1 LGAAKSISESNYF
14 DIHLSSRLSQ
24 NVPGENKIM
33 WIVRLALNKPY
44 TFIVAAILIVVLGLT
59 SIATTP
65 TDIFPNID
73 IPVVTVI
80 WSYSGLS
87 AKEMEQRVTTF
98 SEFVMAVVNDVRA
111 IDSQTVNG
119 ASVIKISFQPQVRID
134 AAMSQ
139 IGAAVN
145 SIRFRMP
152 PGVNPPWI
160 LRFSAATVP
169 VIQLSL
175 SSDSLSESELYDYGL
190 FRVRQQLS
198 TVPGTL
204 LPAPY
209 GGVAR
214 QIMVDMDQNAL
225 LAKGITPM
233 DVTAAVNAQ
242 NLTLPSGT
250 AKIGTREYT
259 VSTNSSPVDALTLN
273 DVPIKTVNG
282 SLVYMRDIAH
292 VRDGWAVQ
300 QNVSRADGKPNVLL
314 SVMKT
319 GSVSTLDIVNQ
330 IKNDVLPTS
339 RAAAPKG
346 LKIRELFDQSLF
358 VRASI
363 EGVLREGIIAACLTA
378 LMILLFLGSWRS
390 TLIIAV
396 SIPLSILSSII
407 VLSALGET
415 MNTMTLGGLALAIGI
430 LVDDA
435 TVTIENI
442 HRHMSNQPLKEAVL
456 IGASEIATPTLVSTL
471 TICIVFVSVVFLTG
485 PAKYLFTPMAL
496 AVVFAMMAS
505 YVLSR
510 TLVPVLVNY
519 LLGAE
524 HDFEG
529 HSDVTANLSTKRSIF
544 GRINQRFN
552 QGYFWVQ
559 DRYTDALRTVLRHRK
574 PALLTSVA
582 IMATAFLLLPFVGR
596 DFFPSVD
603 SGQIRLHVRTQPGT
617 RIETTKVLFSQ
628 VEDEIR
634 KIIPANEIGLVID
647 NIGLSPETF
656 NYAFGDGA
664 TISSADGEILIALNE
679 KQHGPSGSYVKELRS
694 RLQKQFPDLT
704 FFFQPAD
711 IVTQILNFGLPS
723 PIDVQVQG
731 YDPANYEIARHLR
744 ERVATVPGT
753 VDVHMHQVV
762 NAPDLHM
769 DIDRVRAAQFGL
781 TQQDVANSIYIS
793 LSSSAAVQ
801 PNFWLDPKMGLT
813 YMVAAQ
819 TPQYSIDSINALQ
832 NTPIPIHTRNN
843 RSELLGNMATLTPA
857 VLPVV
862 VNHHNGAPVFDIYAN
877 TQDSDLGSVAAK
889 VKRIV
894 KDESKNLPPGTKIVV
909 RGQVESMNEAFNR
922 LGIGLAFAALLV
934 YLLMVVNY
942 QSWRDPFIIICALPG
957 AFCGIVWALFLT
969 QTTFNVPS
977 LMGAIMSIG
986 VATANSILLVT
997 FANELRATGMDPL
1010 EAAVTAGYTRLR
1022 PIIMTAFAMIIG
1034 MLPMALGLGEGGE
1047 QNAPLARAVIGG
1059 LGVAT
1064 FATLF
1069 FVPLMFTLI
1078 HGNNANVQQEAA

>member
-1 LGAAKSISESNYF
+1 
-14 DIHLSSRLSQ
+14 
-24 NVPGENKIM
+24 M
-33 WIVRLALNKPY
+33 WIVRLALNRPY
-44 TFIVAAILIVVLGLT
+44 TFIVASILILILGFFT
-59 SIATTP
+59 IAITP
-65 TDIFPNID
+65 ADIFPTID

-80 WSYSGLS
+80 WSYSGLP
-87 AKEMEQRVTTF
+87 AKEMEQRITTF
-98 SEFVMAVVNDVRA
+98 SEFVMAVVNDVKA

-139 IGAAVN
+139 VDAAVN

-160 LRFSAATVP
+160 LRFSASTVP
-169 VIQLSL
+169 IIQLSL
-175 SSDSLSESELYDYGL
+175 SSETLSESEIYDYGL
-190 FRVRQQLS
+190 FRVRQQL
-198 TVPGTL
+198 TKVPGTL
-204 LPAPY
+204 LPTPY

-214 QIMVDMDQNAL
+214 QIMVDLDQDAL
-225 LAKGITPM
+225 LAKGLTPI
-233 DVTAAVNAQ
+233 DVTAAINAQ
-242 NLTLPSGT
+242 NVTLPSGT
-250 AKIGTREYT
+250 VKVGSREYT
-259 VSTNSSPVDALTLN
+259 VSTNSSPVDAMTLN

-282 SLVYMRDIAH
+282 SLVYMRDVAH
-292 VRDGWAVQ
+292 VRDGWSVQ
-300 QNVSRADGKPNVLL
+300 QNVARANGQPAALL
-314 SVMKT
+314 TIMKT
-319 GSVSTLDIVNQ
+319 GSVSTLDIIDE
-330 IKNDVLPTS
+330 IKRDVLPAS

-346 LKIRELFDQSLF
+346 LKITELFDQSVF
-358 VRASI
+358 VKASI
-363 EGVLREGIIAACLTA
+363 AGVLREGVIAASLTA

-407 VLSALGET
+407 VLGALGET

-442 HRHMSNQPLKEAVL
+442 HRHMGKQPLRDAVL
-456 IGASEIATPTLVSTL
+456 TGASEIATPTLVSTL

-496 AVVFAMMAS
+496 AVVFAMLAS

-519 LLGAE
+519 LLGNE
-524 HDFEG
+524 HTFEG
-529 HSDVTANLSTKRSIF
+529 HSPTEAPNVESRSVF
-544 GRINQRFN
+544 ARINDRFN
-552 QGYFWVQ
+552 AGYLWVQ
-559 DRYTDALRTVLRHRK
+559 DRYKRSLQTLLQNRT
-574 PALLTSVA
+574 PALLASIA
-582 IMATAFLLLPFVGR
+582 LMSTAFLLVPFVGR

-603 SGQIRLHVRTQPGT
+603 AGQIKLHIRTPPGT
-617 RIETTKVLFSQ
+617 RIENTKVMFSQ
-628 VEDEIR
+628 VEEQIR
-634 KIIPANEIGLVID
+634 RAIPPAETELIMD
-647 NIGLSPETF
+647 NIGLTPETF

-664 TISSADGEILIALNE
+664 TISSADGEVLIALKE
-679 KQHGPSGSYVKELRS
+679 KHHGPTQQYVKQLRS
-694 RLQKQFPDLT
+694 QLQRQFPDFT

-744 ERVATVPGT
+744 ERLAGVPGA

-762 NAPDLHM
+762 DAPDLHL

-781 TQQDVANSIYIS
+781 TQQDVANSLYIS

-801 PNFWLDPKMGLT
+801 PNFWLDPKMGIT
-813 YMVAAQ
+813 YTVAAQ
-819 TPQYSIDSINALQ
+819 TPQYGLDSINALQ
-832 NTPIPIHTRNN
+832 NTPIPMRTISN
-843 RSELLGNMATLTPA
+843 RTEILGNMTTLTPA
-857 VLPVV
+857 SLPVV
-862 VNHHNGAPVFDIYAN
+862 INHHNGAPVYDIFAN
-877 TQDSDLGSVAAK
+877 TQNKDLGSVAAD
-889 VKRIV
+889 VNRIV
-894 KDESKNLPPGTKIVV
+894 REESGHLPAGTKIVV

-922 LGIGLAFAALLV
+922 LGLGLGFAALLV

-942 QSWRDPFIIICALPG
+942 QSWLDPFIIICALPG
-957 AFCGIVWALFLT
+957 AFCGTVWALFLT

-997 FANELRATGMDPL
+997 FANQLRAQGMAAP
-1010 EAAVTAGYTRLR
+1010 EAALTAGHTRLR
-1022 PIIMTAFAMIIG
+1022 PIIMTAFAMIVG
-1034 MLPMALGLGEGGE
+1034 MLPMALGIGEGGE

-1059 LGVAT
+1059 LIVAT

-1078 HGNNANVQQEAA
+1078 HGKNAG

>member
-1 LGAAKSISESNYF
+1 
-14 DIHLSSRLSQ
+14 
-24 NVPGENKIM
+24 M
-33 WIVRLALNKPY
+33 WIVRLALNRPY
-44 TFIVAAILIVVLGLT
+44 TFIVASILILVLGFS

-80 WSYSGLS
+80 WSYSGLP
-87 AKEMEQRVTTF
+87 AKEMEQRITTF
-98 SEFVMAVVNDVRA
+98 SEFVMAVVNDVKA

-119 ASVIKISFQPQVRID
+119 ASVIRISFQPQVRID

-139 IGAAVN
+139 VGAAVN

-160 LRFSAATVP
+160 VRFSASTVP
-169 VIQLSL
+169 IIQLSL
-175 SSDSLSESELYDYGL
+175 SSDTLSESEIYDYGL
-190 FRVRQQLS
+190 FRVRQQLT

-204 LPAPY
+204 LPTPY

-214 QIMVDMDQNAL
+214 QIMVDLDQNAL
-225 LAKGITPM
+225 LAKGLTPI
-233 DVTAAVNAQ
+233 DVTAAINAQ
-242 NLTLPSGT
+242 NVTLPSGT
-250 AKIGTREYT
+250 AKVGSREYT
-259 VSTNSSPVDALTLN
+259 VSTNSSPVDALMLN

-292 VRDGWAVQ
+292 VRDGWSVQ
-300 QNVSRADGKPNVLL
+300 QNVARANGKPAALL
-314 SVMKT
+314 TIMKT

-330 IKNDVLPTS
+330 IKNDVLPAS

-346 LKIRELFDQSLF
+346 LKITELFDQSIF
-358 VRASI
+358 VKASI
-363 EGVLREGIIAACLTA
+363 AGVLREGVIAASLTA

-390 TLIIAV
+390 TLIIAI

-407 VLSALGET
+407 VLSAMGET

-442 HRHMSNQPLKEAVL
+442 HRHMDGQPLREAVL

-485 PAKYLFTPMAL
+485 PAKFLFTPMAL
-496 AVVFAMMAS
+496 AVVFAMLAS
-505 YVLSR
+505 YLLSR
-510 TLVPVLVNY
+510 TLVPVLVNF

-524 HDFEG
+524 HTPANVGPRGFLG
-529 HSDVTANLSTKRSIF
+529 HVSD
-544 GRINQRFN
+544 RFN
-552 QGYFWVQ
+552 DGFVWVQ
-559 DRYTDALRTVLRHRK
+559 SRYTRALEMTLENRK
-574 PALLTSVA
+574 PALIGSIA
-582 IMATAFLLLPFVGR
+582 IMSTAFLLLPFVGR

-603 SGQIRLHVRTQPGT
+603 AGQIKLHIRARAGT
-617 RIETTKVLFSQ
+617 RIETTKVIFSR
-628 VEDEIR
+628 VEDQIR
-634 KIIPANEIGLVID
+634 KTIPAQETDLIMD
-647 NIGLSPETF
+647 NIGLTPETF

-664 TISSADGEILIALNE
+664 TIGSADGEVLIALN
-679 KQHGPSGSYVKELRS
+679 KRHHPTGKYVKVLRS
-694 RLQKQFPDLT
+694 QLQKQFPDLT

-711 IVTQILNFGLPS
+711 MVTQILNFGLPS

-731 YDPANYEIARHLR
+731 YDPANYQIARRLR
-744 ERVATVPGT
+744 SRLATVPGA

-762 NAPDLHM
+762 DAPDLHL

-781 TQQDVANSIYIS
+781 TQQDVANSLYIS

-801 PNFWLDPKMGLT
+801 PNFWLDPKMGIT
-813 YMVAAQ
+813 YAVAAQ

-832 NTPIPIHTRNN
+832 NTPIPMHTLNN
-843 RSELLGNMATLTPA
+843 RTEVLGNMATLTPA

-862 VNHHNGAPVFDIYAN
+862 INHHNGAPVFDVYAN

-889 VKRIV
+889 VNRIV
-894 KDESKNLPPGTKIVV
+894 KEESRSLPPGTKIIV
-909 RGQVESMNEAFNR
+909 RGQVESMNEAFDR
-922 LGIGLAFAALLV
+922 LGLGLAFAALLV

-942 QSWRDPFIIICALPG
+942 QSWLDPFIIICALPG

-997 FANELRATGMDPL
+997 FANELRARGIAPM
-1010 EAAVTAGYTRLR
+1010 EAAITAGYTRLR
-1022 PIIMTAFAMIIG
+1022 PIIMTACAMIIG
-1034 MLPMALGLGEGGE
+1034 MVPMALGLGEGGE

-1059 LGVAT
+1059 LTLAT

-1069 FVPLMFTLI
+1069 FVPLMFTVI
-1078 HGNNANVQQEAA
+1078 HGRDNSTQQEAA

>member
-1 LGAAKSISESNYF
+1 
-14 DIHLSSRLSQ
+14 
-24 NVPGENKIM
+24 M
-33 WIVRLALNKPY
+33 WIVRLALNRPY
-44 TFIVAAILIVVLGLT
+44 TFIVAAILIVILGFS

-73 IPVVTVI
+73 IPQVTVI
-80 WSYSGLS
+80 WSYSGLP
-87 AKEMEQRVTTF
+87 AKEMEQRITTF
-98 SEFVMAVVNDVRA
+98 SEFVMAVVNDVKS
-111 IDSQTVNG
+111 IDSQTTSG

-139 IGAAVN
+139 VGAAVN

-152 PGVNPPWI
+152 QGVNPPWI
-160 LRFSAATVP
+160 LRFSASTVP
-169 VIQLSL
+169 IIQLSL
-175 SSDSLSESELYDYGL
+175 SSDTLSESEIYDYGL
-190 FRVRQQLS
+190 FRVRQQL
-198 TVPGTL
+198 TKVPGTL
-204 LPAPY
+204 LPTPY

-214 QIMVDMDQNAL
+214 QIMVDLDQNAL
-225 LAKGITPM
+225 LAKGLTPI
-233 DVTAAVNAQ
+233 DVTNAINAQ
-242 NLTLPSGT
+242 NVTLPSGT
-250 AKIGTREYT
+250 AKVENTEYT
-259 VSTNSSPVDALTLN
+259 VSTNSSPIDALSLN
-273 DVPIKTVNG
+273 DVPIKQVNG
-282 SLVYMRDIAH
+282 AMVYMRDVAH
-292 VRDGWAVQ
+292 VRDGWSVQ
-300 QNVSRADGKPNVLL
+300 QNVARANGKPAALL
-314 SVMKT
+314 TIMKT
-319 GSVSTLDIVNQ
+319 GSVSTLDIVRE
-330 IKNDVLPTS
+330 IKEDVLPAS

-346 LKIRELFDQSLF
+346 LKITELFDQSVF
-358 VRASI
+358 VKGAI
-363 EGVLREGIIAACLTA
+363 AGVLREGVIAASLTA

-390 TLIIAV
+390 TLIIAI

-442 HRHMSNQPLKEAVL
+442 HRHMHGSSLKDAVL

-496 AVVFAMMAS
+496 AVVFAMLAS

-510 TLVPVLVNY
+510 TLVPVMVNF

-524 HDFEG
+524 HAVEAEMDG
-529 HSDVTANLSTKRSIF
+529 TPQSANAPSIF
-544 GRINQRFN
+544 RRINERFN
-552 QGYFWVQ
+552 RGYEWLQ
-559 DRYTDALRTVLRHRK
+559 RRYTSALE
-574 PALLTSVA
+574 
-582 IMATAFLLLPFVGR
+582 AFLLHRHAALFASVAVMLSAFMLLPFIGR

-603 SGQIRLHVRTQPGT
+603 AGQIKLHVRARPGS
-617 RIETTKVLFSQ
+617 RIESTKVIFSQ

-634 KIIPANEIGLVID
+634 QVIPAGETELVLD
-647 NIGLSPETF
+647 NIGLTPETF
-656 NYAFGDGA
+656 NYAFGDGS

-679 KQHGPSGSYVKELRS
+679 KHHSTEGYIKRLRAELPG
-694 RLQKQFPDLT
+694 KFPDAT

-711 IVTQILNFGLPS
+711 MVTQILNFGLPA
-723 PIDVQVQG
+723 PIDIQVQG
-731 YDPANYEIARHLR
+731 YDPENYQIARRLR
-744 ERVATVPGT
+744 DSLATVPGA

-762 NAPDLHM
+762 SAPDLHL
-769 DIDRVRAAQFGL
+769 DIDRVRAAEFGL
-781 TQQDVANSIYIS
+781 TQQDVANSLYVS

-801 PNFWLDPKMGLT
+801 PNFWLDPKMGIT
-813 YMVAAQ
+813 YTVAAQ
-819 TPQYSIDSINALQ
+819 TPQYNIDSINALQ
-832 NTPIPIHTRNN
+832 NTPIPMHTIVDRT
-843 RSELLGNMATLTPA
+843 EVLGNMATLRPA

-862 VNHHNGAPVFDIYAN
+862 INHHNGAPVYDIYAN
-877 TQDSDLGSVAAK
+877 TQNSDLGSIAAK
-889 VKRIV
+889 VNRIV
-894 KDESKNLPPGTKIVV
+894 DDENTHLPAGTKIVV
-909 RGQVESMNEAFNR
+909 RGQVESMNEAFTH
-922 LGIGLAFAALLV
+922 LGIGLTFAALLV

-942 QSWRDPFIIICALPG
+942 QSWLDPFIIICALPG

-997 FANELRATGMDPL
+997 FANELRANGESPFK
-1010 EAAVTAGYTRLR
+1010 AAVTAGFTRLR
-1022 PIIMTAFAMIIG
+1022 PIIMTACAMIIG
-1034 MLPMALGLGEGGE
+1034 MLPMALGMGEGGE

-1059 LGVAT
+1059 LSVAT

-1078 HGNNANVQQEAA
+1078 HGRNSSQEAA

>member
-1 LGAAKSISESNYF
+1 
-14 DIHLSSRLSQ
+14 
-24 NVPGENKIM
+24 M

-44 TFIVAAILIVVLGLT
+44 TFIVASILIVVLGFS
-59 SIATTP
+59 SIVSTP

-80 WSYSGLS
+80 WSYSGLP
-87 AKEMEQRVTTF
+87 AKEMEERVTTF
-98 SEFVMAVVNDVRA
+98 SEFVMAVVNDVKA

-139 IGAAVN
+139 VGAAVN

-160 LRFSAATVP
+160 LRFSASTVP
-169 VIQLSL
+169 IIQLSL
-175 SSDSLSESELYDYGL
+175 SSDTLSESEIYDYGL
-190 FRVRQQLS
+190 FRVRQQLT

-204 LPAPY
+204 LPTPY

-214 QIMVDMDQNAL
+214 QIMVDLDQNAL
-225 LAKGITPM
+225 LAKGITPI
-233 DVTAAVNAQ
+233 DVTAAINAQ
-242 NLTLPSGT
+242 NVTLPSGT
-250 AKIGTREYT
+250 AKVGTHEYT
-259 VSTNSSPVDALTLN
+259 VSTNSSPVDALMLN

-282 SLVYMRDIAH
+282 SLVYMRDVAH
-292 VRDGWAVQ
+292 VRDGWSVQ
-300 QNVSRADGKPNVLL
+300 QNVARANGKPAALL
-314 SVMKT
+314 TIMKT

-330 IKNDVLPTS
+330 IKNDVLPGS

-346 LKIRELFDQSLF
+346 LKITELFDQSIF
-358 VRASI
+358 VKGSI
-363 EGVLREGIIAACLTA
+363 VGVLREGVIAASLTA

-390 TLIIAV
+390 TLIIAI
-396 SIPLSILSSII
+396 SIPLSILSSIV
-407 VLSALGET
+407 VLSAMGET

-442 HRHMSNQPLKEAVL
+442 HRHMDSHPLKESVL

-485 PAKYLFTPMAL
+485 PAKFLFTPMAL
-496 AVVFAMMAS
+496 AVVFAMLAS
-505 YVLSR
+505 YILSR
-510 TLVPVLVNY
+510 TLVPVLVNFM
-519 LLGAE
+519 LGAE
-524 HDFEG
+524 HTFEG
-529 HSDVTANLSTKRSIF
+529 QTDFDAGVPAKRSIS
-544 GRINQRFN
+544 GRINDRFN
-552 QGYFWVQ
+552 EGYYWVQ
-559 DRYTDALRTVLRHRK
+559 ERYTQALRTVLEHRK
-574 PALLTSVA
+574 PALIASIA
-582 IMATAFLLLPFVGR
+582 IMSTAFLLLPFVGR

-603 SGQIRLHVRTQPGT
+603 AGQIKLHIRAQPGT
-617 RIETTKVLFSQ
+617 RIESTKVLFSQ
-628 VEDEIR
+628 VEDQVR
-634 KIIPANEIGLVID
+634 NIIPANEVELIMD
-647 NIGLSPETF
+647 NIGLTPETF

-664 TISSADGEILIALNE
+664 TISSADGEVLIALNP
-679 KQHGPSGSYVKELRS
+679 KHHGPTEKYMKQMRS
-694 RLQKQFPDLT
+694 QLQKQFPDLT

-711 IVTQILNFGLPS
+711 MVTQILNFGLPA

-744 ERVATVPGT
+744 ERVATVPGA

-762 NAPDLHM
+762 NAPDLHL

-781 TQQDVANSIYIS
+781 TQQDVANSLYIS

-801 PNFWLDPKMGLT
+801 PNFWLDPKMGIT
-813 YMVAAQ
+813 YTVAAQ

-832 NTPIPIHTRNN
+832 NTPIPIHTLSN
-843 RSELLGNMATLTPA
+843 RTEVLGNMATLSPA
-857 VLPVV
+857 VMPVV
-862 VNHHNGAPVFDIYAN
+862 INHHNGAPVFDIYAN
-877 TQDSDLGSVAAK
+877 TQDDDLGSVAAK
-889 VKRIV
+889 INRIV
-894 KDESKNLPPGTKIVV
+894 KEESNHLPPGTKIIV

-922 LGIGLAFAALLV
+922 LGLGLAFAALLV

-942 QSWRDPFIIICALPG
+942 QSWLDPFIIICALPG
-957 AFCGIVWALFLT
+957 AFTGIVWALFLT

-977 LMGAIMSIG
+977 LMGAILSIG

-997 FANELRATGMDPL
+997 FANELRTTGIAPF

-1059 LGVAT
+1059 LSVAT

-1078 HGNNANVQQEAA
+1078 HGRNVNTPQEAL

>member
-1 LGAAKSISESNYF
+1 
-14 DIHLSSRLSQ
+14 
-24 NVPGENKIM
+24 M

-44 TFIVAAILIVVLGLT
+44 TFIVASILILVLGFT

-80 WSYSGLS
+80 WTYQGLS

-98 SEFVMAVVNDVRA
+98 SEFVMAVVNDVKA

-139 IGAAVN
+139 IGAAVS

-160 LRFSAATVP
+160 LRFSASTVP
-169 VIQLSL
+169 IIQLSL
-175 SSDSLSESELYDYGL
+175 SSDTLSESELYDYGL

-214 QIMVDMDQNAL
+214 QIMVDMDQNEL

-233 DVTAAVNAQ
+233 DVTAAINAQ

-250 AKIGTREYT
+250 AKIGTHEYT

-273 DVPIKTVNG
+273 DVPVKTVNG

-300 QNVSRADGKPNVLL
+300 QNASRADGKPNVLL

-346 LKIRELFDQSLF
+346 LKITELFDQSLF

-390 TLIIAV
+390 TLIIAI

-407 VLSALGET
+407 VLSAMGET

-442 HRHMSNQPLKEAVL
+442 HRHMGSQSLKEAVL

-496 AVVFAMMAS
+496 AVVFAMLAS

-510 TLVPVLVNY
+510 TLVPVLVNF

-524 HDFEG
+524 HSFEG
-529 HSDVTANLSTKRSIF
+529 HSDSASPAKRSIF
-544 GRINQRFN
+544 RRINDRFN

-559 DRYTDALRTVLRHRK
+559 DHYTQALRTFLRHRRS
-574 PALLTSVA
+574 ALIASIA
-582 IMATAFLLLPFVGR
+582 MMATAFVLLPFVGR

-603 SGQIRLHVRTQPGT
+603 GGQIRLHVRAEPGT

-628 VEDEIR
+628 VEEQIR
-634 KIIPANEIGLVID
+634 KTIPANEIELIID

-679 KQHGPSGSYVKELRS
+679 KHHGPSDRYIKKLRS
-694 RLQKQFPDLT
+694 QLQDQFPDLT

-711 IVTQILNFGLPS
+711 IVTQILNFGLPA

-744 ERVATVPGT
+744 ERLATVPGT

-762 NAPDLHM
+762 NAPDLHL

-801 PNFWLDPKMGLT
+801 PNFWLDPKMGIT

-819 TPQYSIDSINALQ
+819 TPQYRINSINALE
-832 NTPIPIHTRNN
+832 NTPIPIHTLDN

-862 VNHHNGAPVFDIYAN
+862 INHHNGAPVFDIYAN
-877 TQDSDLGSVAAK
+877 TQNSDLGSVAAK
-889 VKRIV
+889 INRIV
-894 KDESKNLPPGTKIVV
+894 KEESKNLPPGTKIVL
-909 RGQVESMNEAFNR
+909 RGQVESMNEAFDR
-922 LGIGLAFAALLV
+922 LGLGLAFAALLV

-942 QSWRDPFIIICALPG
+942 QSWLDPFIIICALPG
-957 AFCGIVWALFLT
+957 AFTGIVWALFLT

-997 FANELRATGMDPL
+997 FANELRETGMAPF

-1078 HGNNANVQQEAA
+1078 HGRNANTPQEAA

>member
-1 LGAAKSISESNYF
+1 
-14 DIHLSSRLSQ
+14 
-24 NVPGENKIM
+24 M
-33 WIVRLALNKPY
+33 WIVRLALNRPY
-44 TFIVAAILIVVLGLT
+44 TFIVASILILVLGFS

-80 WSYSGLS
+80 WSYSGLP
-87 AKEMEQRVTTF
+87 AKEMEQRITTF
-98 SEFVMAVVNDVRA
+98 SEFVMAVVNDVKA

-139 IGAAVN
+139 VGAAVN

-160 LRFSAATVP
+160 VRFSASTVP
-169 VIQLSL
+169 IIQLSL
-175 SSDSLSESELYDYGL
+175 SSDTLSESEIYDYGL
-190 FRVRQQLS
+190 FRVRQQLT

-204 LPAPY
+204 LPTPY

-214 QIMVDMDQNAL
+214 QIMVDLDQNAL
-225 LAKGITPM
+225 LAKGLTPI
-233 DVTAAVNAQ
+233 DVTAAINAQ
-242 NLTLPSGT
+242 NVTLPSGT
-250 AKIGTREYT
+250 AKVESREYT
-259 VSTNSSPVDALTLN
+259 VSTNSSPVDALMLN
-273 DVPIKTVNG
+273 NVPIKTVNG

-292 VRDGWAVQ
+292 VRDGWSVQ
-300 QNVSRADGKPNVLL
+300 QNVARANGKPAALL
-314 SVMKT
+314 TIMKT

-330 IKNDVLPTS
+330 IKNDVLPAS

-346 LKIRELFDQSLF
+346 LKITELFDQSIF
-358 VRASI
+358 VKASI
-363 EGVLREGIIAACLTA
+363 AGVLREGVIAASLTA

-390 TLIIAV
+390 TLIIAI

-407 VLSALGET
+407 VLSAMGET

-442 HRHMSNQPLKEAVL
+442 HRHMDGQPLREAVL

-496 AVVFAMMAS
+496 AVVFAMLAS
-505 YVLSR
+505 YLLSR

-524 HDFEG
+524 HGPAHAGPRGF
-529 HSDVTANLSTKRSIF
+529 F
-544 GRINQRFN
+544 GRISDRFN
-552 QGYFWVQ
+552 EGFVWVQ
-559 DRYTDALRTVLRHRK
+559 NRYTRALEATLTNRK
-574 PALLTSVA
+574 PALVLSIA
-582 IMATAFLLLPFVGR
+582 IMSTAFLLLPFVGR

-603 SGQIRLHVRTQPGT
+603 AGQIKLHIRARAGT
-617 RIETTKVLFSQ
+617 RIETTKVVFSR
-628 VEDEIR
+628 VEDQIR
-634 KIIPANEIGLVID
+634 KIIPAKETDLIMD
-647 NIGLSPETF
+647 NIGLTPETF

-664 TISSADGEILIALNE
+664 TISSADGEVLIALNE
-679 KQHGPSGSYVKELRS
+679 HHHATGKYVKELRS
-694 RLQKQFPDLT
+694 QLQRQFPDLT

-711 IVTQILNFGLPS
+711 MVTQILNFGLPS

-731 YDPANYEIARHLR
+731 YDPANYEIARRLR
-744 ERVATVPGT
+744 SRLATVPGA
-753 VDVHMHQVV
+753 VDVHLHQVV
-762 NAPDLHM
+762 DAPDLHL

-781 TQQDVANSIYIS
+781 TQQDVANSLYIS

-801 PNFWLDPKMGLT
+801 PNFWLDPKMGIT
-813 YMVAAQ
+813 YAVAAQ
-819 TPQYSIDSINALQ
+819 TPQYSIDSVNALQ
-832 NTPIPIHTRNN
+832 NTPIPIHTMSN
-843 RSELLGNMATLTPA
+843 RTEVLGNMATLTPA

-862 VNHHNGAPVFDIYAN
+862 INHHNGAPVFDVYAN

-889 VKRIV
+889 VNRIV
-894 KDESKNLPPGTKIVV
+894 KEESRNLPPGTKIIV
-909 RGQVESMNEAFNR
+909 RGQVESMNEAFDR
-922 LGIGLAFAALLV
+922 LGLGLAFAALLV

-942 QSWRDPFIIICALPG
+942 QSWLDPFIIICALPG

-997 FANELRATGMDPL
+997 FANELRAQGAGAM

-1022 PIIMTAFAMIIG
+1022 PIIMTACAMIIG
-1034 MLPMALGLGEGGE
+1034 MVPMALGLGEGGE

-1059 LGVAT
+1059 LALAT

-1069 FVPLMFTLI
+1069 FVPLMFTVI
-1078 HGNNANVQQEAA
+1078 HGRDNRTQQEAA

>member
-1 LGAAKSISESNYF
+1 
-14 DIHLSSRLSQ
+14 
-24 NVPGENKIM
+24 M
-33 WIVRLALNKPY
+33 WIVKLALNKPY
-44 TFIVAAILIVVLGLT
+44 TFIVAAILIIVLGFT
-59 SIATTP
+59 SIVSTP

-73 IPVVTVI
+73 IPVVSVI

-87 AKEMEQRVTTF
+87 AKEMEQRITTY
-98 SEFVMAVVNDVRA
+98 SEFIMAVVNDIKA

-134 AAMSQ
+134 AAMAQ

-145 SIRFRMP
+145 AVRFRMP

-160 LRFSAATVP
+160 LRFSASTVP
-169 VIQLSL
+169 IIQLSL
-175 SSDSLSESELYDYGL
+175 SSDTLSESELYDYGL

-204 LPAPY
+204 LPTPY

-214 QIMVDMDQNAL
+214 QIMVDLDQNAL
-225 LAKGITPM
+225 FAKGITPL
-233 DVTAAVNAQ
+233 DVVAAINAQ

-250 AKIGTREYT
+250 AKIGAHEYT
-259 VSTNSSPVDALTLN
+259 VSTNSSPVDALSLN
-273 DVPIKTVNG
+273 DVPVKTVNG
-282 SLVYMRDIAH
+282 SIVYMRDVAH

-314 SVMKT
+314 TVMKT
-319 GSVSTLDIVNQ
+319 GSVSTLDIVKQ
-330 IKNDVLPTS
+330 IKDDVLPTS

-346 LKIRELFDQSLF
+346 MNIKELFDQSLF

-363 EGVLREGIIAACLTA
+363 EGVLKEGLIAGCLTG

-396 SIPLSILSSII
+396 SIPLSILTSII
-407 VLSALGET
+407 ALGAMGET
-415 MNTMTLGGLALAIGI
+415 LNTMTLGGLALAIGI

-442 HRHMSNQPLKEAVL
+442 HRHMSSNSLGDAVL
-456 IGASEIATPTLVSTL
+456 IGASEIATPTFVSTL

-485 PAKYLFTPMAL
+485 PAKYLFTPMSL
-496 AVVFAMMAS
+496 AVVFAMLAS

-510 TLVPVLVNY
+510 TLVPVLVNF
-519 LLGAE
+519 LLGGE
-524 HDFEG
+524 PSTEG
-529 HSDVTANLSTKRSIF
+529 HERQEGYVSPSRSIF
-544 GRINQRFN
+544 TLVNDYFN
-552 QGYFWVQ
+552 LGYLWVRE
-559 DRYTDALRTVLRHRK
+559 RYAQALNAVLQHRK
-574 PALLTSVA
+574 RALLAALA
-582 IMATAFLLLPFVGR
+582 IMGSAFVLLPFVGR
-596 DFFPSVD
+596 DFFPAVD
-603 SGQIRLHVRTQPGT
+603 SGQIRLHVRVLPGA

-628 VEDEIR
+628 VEDQIR
-634 KIIPANEIGLVID
+634 KTIPASELELIID
-647 NIGLSPETF
+647 NIGLSEETF

-664 TISSADGEILIALNE
+664 TIGTTDGEILISLNGKHHHPASGYI
-679 KQHGPSGSYVKELRS
+679 KQLRS
-694 RLQKQFPDLT
+694 QLIQHFPDLT

-731 YDPANYEIARHLR
+731 YDPANYEIARRLR
-744 ERVATVPGT
+744 EEVATVPGT

-762 NAPDLHM
+762 NAPDLHL
-769 DIDRVRAAQFGL
+769 DIDRVRAAEFGL

-793 LSSSAAVQ
+793 LSSSASVQ
-801 PNFWLDPKMGLT
+801 PNFWLDPKMGMT
-813 YMVAAQ
+813 YWVAAQ
-819 TPQYSIDSINALQ
+819 TPQYRIDSISALE
-832 NTPIPIHTRNN
+832 NTPIPLHTASN
-843 RSELLGNMATLTPA
+843 RSELLSNMATLTPA
-857 VLPVV
+857 VLPEVI
-862 VNHHNGAPVFDIYAN
+862 NHHNGAPVFDIFAN
-877 TQDSDLGSVAAK
+877 TDNNDLGSVAA
-889 VKRIV
+889 RINRII
-894 KDESKNLPPGTKIVV
+894 EQERGHLPPGTKIML
-909 RGQVESMNEAFNR
+909 RGQVESMNEAFDR
-922 LGIGLAFAALLV
+922 LGIGLAFAALLA

-942 QSWRDPFIIICALPG
+942 QSWIDPFIIICALPG
-957 AFCGIVWALFLT
+957 AFCGIMWALFLT

-997 FANELRATGMDPL
+997 FANELRTKGTDPF
-1010 EAAVTAGYTRLR
+1010 EAAVAAGSTRLR
-1022 PIIMTAFAMIIG
+1022 PIIMTAFAMIVG

-1059 LGVAT
+1059 LAVAT

-1078 HGNNANVQQEAA
+1078 HSRKSNQPEKVA

>member
-1 LGAAKSISESNYF
+1 
-14 DIHLSSRLSQ
+14 
-24 NVPGENKIM
+24 M
-33 WIVRLALNKPY
+33 WIVRLALNRPY
-44 TFIVAAILIVVLGLT
+44 TFIVASILILVLGFS

-80 WSYSGLS
+80 WSYSGLP
-87 AKEMEQRVTTF
+87 AKEMEQRITTF
-98 SEFVMAVVNDVRA
+98 SEFVMAVVNDVKA

-139 IGAAVN
+139 VGAAVN

-160 LRFSAATVP
+160 VRFSASTVP
-169 VIQLSL
+169 IIQLSL
-175 SSDSLSESELYDYGL
+175 SSDTLSESEIYDYGL
-190 FRVRQQLS
+190 FRVRQQLT

-204 LPAPY
+204 LPTPY

-214 QIMVDMDQNAL
+214 QIMVDLDQNAL
-225 LAKGITPM
+225 LAKGLTPV
-233 DVTAAVNAQ
+233 DVTAAINAQ
-242 NLTLPSGT
+242 NVTLPSGT
-250 AKIGTREYT
+250 AKVGSREYT
-259 VSTNSSPVDALTLN
+259 VTTNSSPVDALMLN
-273 DVPIKTVNG
+273 NVPIKTVNG

-292 VRDGWAVQ
+292 VRDGWSVQ
-300 QNVSRADGKPNVLL
+300 QNVARANGKPAALL
-314 SVMKT
+314 TIMKT

-330 IKNDVLPTS
+330 IKHDVLPAS

-346 LKIRELFDQSLF
+346 LKITELFDQSIF
-358 VRASI
+358 VKASI
-363 EGVLREGIIAACLTA
+363 AGVLREGVIAASLTA

-390 TLIIAV
+390 TLIIAI

-407 VLSALGET
+407 VLSAMGET

-442 HRHMSNQPLKEAVL
+442 HRHMDGQPLREAVL

-485 PAKYLFTPMAL
+485 PAKFLFTPMAL
-496 AVVFAMMAS
+496 AVVFAMLAS
-505 YVLSR
+505 YLLSR
-510 TLVPVLVNY
+510 TLVPVLVNF

-524 HDFEG
+524 QGPADGGSRGF
-529 HSDVTANLSTKRSIF
+529 F
-544 GRINQRFN
+544 GRISGRFN
-552 QGYFWVQ
+552 DGFVWVLG
-559 DRYTDALRTVLRHRK
+559 RYTHALETTLENRK
-574 PALLTSVA
+574 PALIVSIA
-582 IMATAFLLLPFVGR
+582 IMSTAFLLLPFVGK

-603 SGQIRLHVRTQPGT
+603 AGQIKLHIRARAGT
-617 RIETTKVLFSQ
+617 RIETTKVVFSQ
-628 VEDEIR
+628 VEEQIR
-634 KIIPANEIGLVID
+634 KTIPAQETDLILD
-647 NIGLSPETF
+647 NIGLTPETF

-664 TISSADGEILIALNE
+664 TISSADGEVLIALN
-679 KQHGPSGSYVKELRS
+679 KHHHPTGKYVKELRS
-694 RLQKQFPDLT
+694 QLQRQFPELT

-711 IVTQILNFGLPS
+711 MVTQILNFGLPS

-731 YDPANYEIARHLR
+731 YDPANYEIARRLR
-744 ERVATVPGT
+744 SRLATVPGA

-762 NAPDLHM
+762 DAPDLHL

-781 TQQDVANSIYIS
+781 TQQDVANSLYIS

-801 PNFWLDPKMGLT
+801 PNFWLDPKMGIT
-813 YMVAAQ
+813 YAVAAQ
-819 TPQYSIDSINALQ
+819 TPQYSIDSVNALE
-832 NTPIPIHTRNN
+832 NTPIPIHTMSN
-843 RSELLGNMATLTPA
+843 RTEVLGNMATLTPA

-862 VNHHNGAPVFDIYAN
+862 INHHNGAPVFDIYAN

-889 VKRIV
+889 VNRIV
-894 KDESKNLPPGTKIVV
+894 KEESRNLPPGTKIIV
-909 RGQVESMNEAFNR
+909 RGQVESMNEAFDR
-922 LGIGLAFAALLV
+922 LGLGLAFAALLV

-942 QSWRDPFIIICALPG
+942 QSWLDPFIIICALPG

-997 FANELRATGMDPL
+997 FANELRAQGAPPM
-1010 EAAVTAGYTRLR
+1010 EAAITAGYTRLR
-1022 PIIMTAFAMIIG
+1022 PIIMTACAMIIG
-1034 MLPMALGLGEGGE
+1034 MVPMALGLGEGGE

-1059 LGVAT
+1059 LALAT

-1069 FVPLMFTLI
+1069 FVPLMFTVI
-1078 HGNNANVQQEAA
+1078 HGRDNSTQQEAA

>member
-1 LGAAKSISESNYF
+1 
-14 DIHLSSRLSQ
+14 
-24 NVPGENKIM
+24 M
-33 WIVRLALNKPY
+33 WIVRLALNRPY
-44 TFIVAAILIVVLGLT
+44 TFIVASILILVLGFS

-80 WSYSGLS
+80 WSYSGLP
-87 AKEMEQRVTTF
+87 AKEMEERVTTF
-98 SEFVMAVVNDVRA
+98 SEFVMAVVNDVKS
-111 IDSQTVNG
+111 IDSQTTSG

-139 IGAAVN
+139 VGAAVN

-152 PGVNPPWI
+152 AGVNPPWI
-160 LRFSAATVP
+160 LRFSASTVP
-169 VIQLSL
+169 IIQLAL
-175 SSDSLSESELYDYGL
+175 SSDTLSESEIYDYGL
-190 FRVRQQLS
+190 FRIRQQLT

-204 LPAPY
+204 LPTPY

-214 QIMVDMDQNAL
+214 QIMVDLDQNAL
-225 LAKGITPM
+225 LAKGLTPI
-233 DVTAAVNAQ
+233 DVTAAINAQ
-242 NLTLPSGT
+242 NVTLPSGT
-250 AKIGTREYT
+250 AKVDSREYT
-259 VSTNSSPVDALTLN
+259 VSTNSSPVDALMLN

-282 SLVYMRDIAH
+282 SLVYMRDVAH
-292 VRDGWAVQ
+292 VRDGWSVQ
-300 QNVSRADGKPNVLL
+300 QNVARANGKPAALL
-314 SVMKT
+314 AIMKT

-330 IKNDVLPTS
+330 IKNDVLPAS

-346 LKIRELFDQSLF
+346 LKITELFDQSIF
-358 VRASI
+358 VKASI
-363 EGVLREGIIAACLTA
+363 VGVLREGVIAASLTA

-407 VLSALGET
+407 VLSAMGET

-442 HRHMSNQPLKEAVL
+442 HRHMGEHPLREAVL

-485 PAKYLFTPMAL
+485 PAKYLFTPMAF
-496 AVVFAMMAS
+496 AVVFAMLAS

-510 TLVPVLVNY
+510 TLVPVLVNF

-524 HDFEG
+524 QVFEG
-529 HSDVTANLSTKRSIF
+529 HSAMDGVKDGSRSIF
-544 GRINQRFN
+544 GRINERFN
-552 QGYFWVQ
+552 EGYLWVR
-559 DRYTDALRTVLRHRK
+559 DRYTSALETVLQNRR
-574 PALLTSVA
+574 PALIASIA
-582 IMATAFLLLPFVGR
+582 IMSTAFLLLPFVGR

-603 SGQIRLHVRTQPGT
+603 AGQIKLHIRARPGT
-617 RIETTKVLFSQ
+617 RIESTKVIFSQ
-628 VEDEIR
+628 VEDQIR
-634 KIIPANEIGLVID
+634 KTIPPDETDLIMD
-647 NIGLSPETF
+647 NIGLTPETF
-656 NYAFGDGA
+656 NYAFGDGS
-664 TISSADGEILIALNE
+664 TISSADGEVLIALNE
-679 KQHGPSGSYVKELRS
+679 KHHGPTQEYVKQLRS
-694 RLQKQFPDLT
+694 QLQKQFPDLT

-711 IVTQILNFGLPS
+711 MVTQILNFGLPA
-723 PIDVQVQG
+723 PVDVQVQG

-744 ERVATVPGT
+744 ERLATVPGA

-762 NAPDLHM
+762 DAPDLHL

-781 TQQDVANSIYIS
+781 TQQDVANSLYIS

-801 PNFWLDPKMGLT
+801 PNFWLDPKMGIT
-813 YMVAAQ
+813 YTVAAQ

-832 NTPIPIHTRNN
+832 NTPIPIHTLNN
-843 RSELLGNMATLTPA
+843 RTEVLGNMATLTPA

-862 VNHHNGAPVFDIYAN
+862 INHHNGAPVFDIFAN
-877 TQDSDLGSVAAK
+877 TQDSDLGSIAAK
-889 VKRIV
+889 VNRIV
-894 KDESKNLPPGTKIVV
+894 KEESKNLPPGTKIVV

-942 QSWRDPFIIICALPG
+942 QSWLDPFIIICALPG

-997 FANELRATGMDPL
+997 FANELREKGIAPL
-1010 EAAVTAGYTRLR
+1010 EAAVTAGSTRLR
-1022 PIIMTAFAMIIG
+1022 PIIMTACAMIIG
-1034 MLPMALGLGEGGE
+1034 MLPMALGIGEGGE

-1059 LGVAT
+1059 LTVAT

-1078 HGNNANVQQEAA
+1078 HGRNTSTQQEAA

>member
-1 LGAAKSISESNYF
+1 
-14 DIHLSSRLSQ
+14 
-24 NVPGENKIM
+24 M
-33 WIVRLALNKPY
+33 WIVRLALDKPY
-44 TFIVAAILIVVLGLT
+44 TFIVASILILVLGVT

-80 WSYSGLS
+80 WSYQGLS

-98 SEFVMAVVNDVRA
+98 SEFVMAVVNDVKA

-160 LRFSAATVP
+160 LRFSASTVP
-169 VIQLSL
+169 IIQLSL
-175 SSDSLSESELYDYGL
+175 SSDTLSESELYDYGL

-225 LAKGITPM
+225 LAKGITPA
-233 DVTAAVNAQ
+233 DVTAAINAQ

-250 AKIGTREYT
+250 TKIGTREYT
-259 VSTNSSPVDALTLN
+259 VSTNSSPIDALTLN
-273 DVPIKTVNG
+273 DVPVKTVNG

-300 QNVSRADGKPNVLL
+300 QNASRADGKPNVLL

-346 LKIRELFDQSLF
+346 LKITELFDQSLF

-390 TLIIAV
+390 TLIIAI

-407 VLSALGET
+407 VLSAMGET

-442 HRHMSNQPLKEAVL
+442 HRHMDGQPLKEAVL

-496 AVVFAMMAS
+496 AVVFAMLAS
-505 YVLSR
+505 YILSR
-510 TLVPVLVNY
+510 TLVPVLVQY

-524 HDFEG
+524 HSFEG
-529 HSDVTANLSTKRSIF
+529 HSDSSRVAGVKPSIF
-544 GRINQRFN
+544 RQINDRFN
-552 QGYFWVQ
+552 QGYAWVQ
-559 DRYTDALRTVLRHRK
+559 DHYTRALREVLHHRK
-574 PALLTSVA
+574 PALILSVG
-582 IMATAFLLLPFVGR
+582 IMATAFVLLPFVGR
-596 DFFPSVD
+596 DFFPAVD
-603 SGQIRLHVRTQPGT
+603 SGQIRLHVRALPGT
-617 RIETTKVLFSQ
+617 RIETSKTLFSQ
-628 VEDEIR
+628 VEDQIR
-634 KIIPANEIGLVID
+634 KIIPPSELDLIID
-647 NIGLSPETF
+647 NIGLTPETF

-664 TISSADGEILIALNE
+664 TIGSADGEILIALNE
-679 KQHGPSGSYVKELRS
+679 KHHGPADRYVKRLRS
-694 RLQKQFPDLT
+694 QLQNQFPDLT

-744 ERVATVPGT
+744 ERLASVPGAA
-753 VDVHMHQVV
+753 DVHMHQVV
-762 NAPDLHM
+762 NAPDLHL

-801 PNFWLDPKMGLT
+801 PNFWLDPKMGIT

-819 TPQYSIDSINALQ
+819 TPQYRINSINALE
-832 NTPIPIHTRNN
+832 NTPIPIRTVSNRN
-843 RSELLGNMATLTPA
+843 ELLGNIATLTPA
-857 VLPVV
+857 VLPVI

-889 VKRIV
+889 INRIV
-894 KDESKNLPPGTKIVV
+894 KEERKNLPPGTKIVL
-909 RGQVESMNEAFNR
+909 RGQVESMNEAFDR
-922 LGIGLAFAALLV
+922 LGLGLAFAALLV

-942 QSWRDPFIIICALPG
+942 QSWLDPFIIICALPG

-997 FANELRATGMDPL
+997 FANELRATGMAPL

-1078 HGNNANVQQEAA
+1078 HGRDASKTQEAA

>member
-1 LGAAKSISESNYF
+1 
-14 DIHLSSRLSQ
+14 
-24 NVPGENKIM
+24 M

-44 TFIVAAILIVVLGLT
+44 TFIVASILILVLGFS

-80 WSYSGLS
+80 WSYSGLP

-98 SEFVMAVVNDVRA
+98 SEFVMAVVNDVKS

-139 IGAAVN
+139 VGAAVN

-160 LRFSAATVP
+160 LRFSASTVP
-169 VIQLSL
+169 IIQLSL
-175 SSDSLSESELYDYGL
+175 SSDTLSESEIYDYGL
-190 FRVRQQLS
+190 FRVRQQLT

-204 LPAPY
+204 LPTPY

-214 QIMVDMDQNAL
+214 QIMVDLDQNAL
-225 LAKGITPM
+225 LAKGITPI
-233 DVTAAVNAQ
+233 DVTAAINAQ
-242 NLTLPSGT
+242 NVTLPSGT
-250 AKIGTREYT
+250 AKVDTREYT
-259 VSTNSSPVDALTLN
+259 VSTNSSPVDALMLN
-273 DVPIKTVNG
+273 DVPIKTVDG
-282 SLVYMRDIAH
+282 KLVYMRDVAH
-292 VRDGWAVQ
+292 VRDGWSVQ
-300 QNVSRADGKPNVLL
+300 QNVARANGKPAALL
-314 SVMKT
+314 TIMKT

-330 IKNDVLPTS
+330 IKNDVLPGS

-346 LKIRELFDQSLF
+346 LKITELFDQSIF
-358 VRASI
+358 VKASI
-363 EGVLREGIIAACLTA
+363 VGVLREGVIAASLTA

-390 TLIIAV
+390 TVIIAI

-407 VLSALGET
+407 VLSAMGET

-442 HRHMSNQPLKEAVL
+442 HRHMHSQPLKEAVL

-485 PAKYLFTPMAL
+485 PAKFLFTPMAL
-496 AVVFAMMAS
+496 AVVFAMLAS

-510 TLVPVLVNY
+510 TLVPVLVNFM
-519 LLGAE
+519 LGAE
-524 HDFEG
+524 HSFEGETDFEAG
-529 HSDVTANLSTKRSIF
+529 VPAKRSIF
-544 GRINQRFN
+544 GRINDRFN
-552 QGYFWVQ
+552 EGYFWMQ
-559 DRYTDALRTVLRHRK
+559 ERYTHALRIVLQHRK
-574 PALLTSVA
+574 PALIASIA
-582 IMATAFLLLPFVGR
+582 IMATAFVLLPFVGR
-596 DFFPSVD
+596 DFFPAVD
-603 SGQIRLHVRTQPGT
+603 AGQIKLHIRAQPGT

-628 VEDEIR
+628 VEDQIR
-634 KIIPANEIGLVID
+634 TIIPANEVDLIMD
-647 NIGLSPETF
+647 NIGLTPETF

-664 TISSADGEILIALNE
+664 TISSADGEVLIALNA
-679 KQHGPSGSYVKELRS
+679 KHHGPTEKYMKQMRS
-694 RLQKQFPDLT
+694 QLQQQFPDLT

-711 IVTQILNFGLPS
+711 MVTQILNFGLPA

-731 YDPANYEIARHLR
+731 YDPGNYEIARRLR
-744 ERVATVPGT
+744 ERVATVPGA

-762 NAPDLHM
+762 NAPDLHL

-781 TQQDVANSIYIS
+781 TQQDVANSLYIS

-801 PNFWLDPKMGLT
+801 PNFWLDPKMGIT
-813 YMVAAQ
+813 YTVAAQ
-819 TPQYSIDSINALQ
+819 TPQYSIDSINAVQ
-832 NTPIPIHTRNN
+832 NTPIPIHTLSN
-843 RSELLGNMATLTPA
+843 RTEVLGNMATLSPA
-857 VLPVV
+857 VMPVV
-862 VNHHNGAPVFDIYAN
+862 INHHNGAPVFDIYAN
-877 TQDSDLGSVAAK
+877 TQDDDLGSVAAK
-889 VKRIV
+889 INRIV
-894 KDESKNLPPGTKIVV
+894 KEESKTLPPGTKIIV

-942 QSWRDPFIIICALPG
+942 QSWLDPFIIICALPG
-957 AFCGIVWALFLT
+957 AFTGIVWALFLT

-997 FANELRATGMDPL
+997 FANELRATGVAPF

-1034 MLPMALGLGEGGE
+1034 MMPMALGIGEGGE

-1059 LGVAT
+1059 LSVAT

-1078 HGNNANVQQEAA
+1078 HGRNDNPQQEAI

>member
-1 LGAAKSISESNYF
+1 
-14 DIHLSSRLSQ
+14 
-24 NVPGENKIM
+24 M

-44 TFIVAAILIVVLGLT
+44 TFIVASILILVLGFT

-80 WSYSGLS
+80 WTYQGLS

-98 SEFVMAVVNDVRA
+98 SEFVMAVVNDVKA

-139 IGAAVN
+139 IGAAVS

-160 LRFSAATVP
+160 LRFSASTVP
-169 VIQLSL
+169 IIQLSL
-175 SSDSLSESELYDYGL
+175 SSDTLSESELYDYGL

-214 QIMVDMDQNAL
+214 QIMVDMDQNEL

-233 DVTAAVNAQ
+233 DVTAAINAQ

-250 AKIGTREYT
+250 AKIGTHEYT

-273 DVPIKTVNG
+273 DVPVKTVNG

-300 QNVSRADGKPNVLL
+300 QNASRADGKPNVLL

-346 LKIRELFDQSLF
+346 LKITELFDQSLF

-390 TLIIAV
+390 TLIIAI

-407 VLSALGET
+407 VLSAMGET

-442 HRHMSNQPLKEAVL
+442 HRHMGSQPLKEAVL

-496 AVVFAMMAS
+496 AVVFAMLAS

-510 TLVPVLVNY
+510 TLVPVLVSY

-524 HDFEG
+524 HSFEG
-529 HSDVTANLSTKRSIF
+529 HSESASPSKRSIF
-544 GRINQRFN
+544 GRINDRFN

-559 DRYTDALRTVLRHRK
+559 DRYTQALRTFLRHRRS
-574 PALLTSVA
+574 ALIASIA
-582 IMATAFLLLPFVGR
+582 MMATAFVLLPFVGR

-603 SGQIRLHVRTQPGT
+603 SGQIRLHVRAEPGT

-628 VEDEIR
+628 VEDQIR
-634 KIIPANEIGLVID
+634 KTIPANEIELIID

-679 KQHGPSGSYVKELRS
+679 KHHGPSARYVKELRS
-694 RLQKQFPDLT
+694 QLQNQFPDLT

-711 IVTQILNFGLPS
+711 IVTQILNFGLPA

-744 ERVATVPGT
+744 ERLATVPGT

-762 NAPDLHM
+762 NAPDLHL

-801 PNFWLDPKMGLT
+801 PNFWLDPKMGIT

-819 TPQYSIDSINALQ
+819 TPQYRINSINALE
-832 NTPIPIHTRNN
+832 NTPIPIHTLDN

-862 VNHHNGAPVFDIYAN
+862 INHHNGAPVFDIYAN
-877 TQDSDLGSVAAK
+877 TQNSDLGSVAAK
-889 VKRIV
+889 INLIV
-894 KDESKNLPPGTKIVV
+894 KEESKNLPPGTKIVL

-922 LGIGLAFAALLV
+922 LGLGLAFAALLV

-957 AFCGIVWALFLT
+957 AFTGIVWALFLT

-997 FANELRATGMDPL
+997 FANELLETGMAPF

-1078 HGNNANVQQEAA
+1078 HGRNANTPQEAA

>member
-1 LGAAKSISESNYF
+1 
-14 DIHLSSRLSQ
+14 
-24 NVPGENKIM
+24 M
-33 WIVRLALNKPY
+33 WIVRLALNRPY
-44 TFIVAAILIVVLGLT
+44 TFIVASILILVLGFT

-80 WSYSGLS
+80 WTYSGLP
-87 AKEMEQRVTTF
+87 AKEMEERVTTF
-98 SEFVMAVVNDVRA
+98 SEFVMALVNDVKA

-139 IGAAVN
+139 VGAAVN

-160 LRFSAATVP
+160 LRFSASTVP
-169 VIQLSL
+169 IIQLSL
-175 SSDSLSESELYDYGL
+175 SSDVLSESELYDYGL

-214 QIMVDMDQNAL
+214 QIMVDLDQNAL
-225 LAKGITPM
+225 LAKGLTPI
-233 DVTAAVNAQ
+233 DVTAAINAQ
-242 NLTLPSGT
+242 NVTLPSGT
-250 AKIGTREYT
+250 AKVDSREYT
-259 VSTNSSPVDALTLN
+259 VTTNSSPVDALMLN

-282 SLVYMRDIAH
+282 SLVYMRDVAH
-292 VRDGWAVQ
+292 VRDGWSVQ
-300 QNVSRADGKPNVLL
+300 QNAARANGKPAVLL
-314 SVMKT
+314 AIMKT

-330 IKNDVLPTS
+330 IKNDVLPAS

-346 LKIRELFDQSLF
+346 LKITELFDQSIF
-358 VRASI
+358 VKASI
-363 EGVLREGIIAACLTA
+363 AGVLREGVIAASLTA

-390 TLIIAV
+390 TLIIGI
-396 SIPLSILSSII
+396 SIPLSILSSIV

-442 HRHMSNQPLKEAVL
+442 HRHMGEQPLREAVL

-471 TICIVFVSVVFLTG
+471 TICIVFVSVIFLTG

-496 AVVFAMMAS
+496 AVVFAMLAS
-505 YVLSR
+505 YLLSR
-510 TLVPVLVNY
+510 TLVPVLVNF

-524 HDFEG
+524 HTIEEAAVDA
-529 HSDVTANLSTKRSIF
+529 ANVGSRGFF
-544 GRINQRFN
+544 GRIGYRFN
-552 QGYFWVQ
+552 EGFLWVQ
-559 DRYTDALRTVLRHRK
+559 GRYTRALEAVLHHRK
-574 PALLTSVA
+574 PALIASIAV
-582 IMATAFLLLPFVGR
+582 MSTAFLLLPFVGR

-603 SGQIRLHVRTQPGT
+603 AGQIKLHIRARAGT
-617 RIETTKVLFSQ
+617 RIETTKVIFSQ
-628 VEDEIR
+628 VEEQIR
-634 KIIPANEIGLVID
+634 KTIPPDQTDLIMD
-647 NIGLSPETF
+647 NIGLTPETF

-664 TISSADGEILIALNE
+664 TISSADGEVLIALN
-679 KQHGPSGSYVKELRS
+679 KHHGPTQKYVKELRS
-694 RLQKQFPDLT
+694 QLQKQFPDLT

-711 IVTQILNFGLPS
+711 MVTQILNFGLPS

-731 YDPANYEIARHLR
+731 YDPANYEIARRLR
-744 ERVATVPGT
+744 ARLATVPGA

-762 NAPDLHM
+762 DAPDLHLEV
-769 DIDRVRAAQFGL
+769 DRVRAAQFGL

-793 LSSSAAVQ
+793 LASSAAVQ
-801 PNFWLDPKMGLT
+801 PNFWLDPKMGIT
-813 YMVAAQ
+813 YAVAAQ
-819 TPQYSIDSINALQ
+819 TPQYSVDSINALQ
-832 NTPIPIHTRNN
+832 NTPIPIHTMSN
-843 RSELLGNMATLTPA
+843 RTEVLGNMATLTPA

-862 VNHHNGAPVFDIYAN
+862 INHHNGAPVYDVFAN
-877 TQDSDLGSVAAK
+877 TQDSDLGAVAAK
-889 VKRIV
+889 VNRIV
-894 KDESKNLPPGTKIVV
+894 KQESGNLPPGTKIVV
-909 RGQVESMNEAFNR
+909 RGQVESMNEAFDR

-942 QSWRDPFIIICALPG
+942 QSWLDPFIIICALPG

-997 FANELRATGMDPL
+997 FANELRAQGVAPL
-1010 EAAVTAGYTRLR
+1010 TAAVTAGYTRLR
-1022 PIIMTAFAMIIG
+1022 PIIMTACAMIIG
-1034 MLPMALGLGEGGE
+1034 MLPMALGVGEGGE

-1059 LGVAT
+1059 LTVAT

-1069 FVPLMFTLI
+1069 FVPLMFTVI
-1078 HGNNANVQQEAA
+1078 HGRDSQQEAA

>member
-1 LGAAKSISESNYF
+1 
-14 DIHLSSRLSQ
+14 
-24 NVPGENKIM
+24 M
-33 WIVRLALNKPY
+33 WIVRLALNRPY
-44 TFIVAAILIVVLGLT
+44 TFIVASILILVLGFS

-80 WSYSGLS
+80 WSYSGLP
-87 AKEMEQRVTTF
+87 AKEMEQRITTF
-98 SEFVMAVVNDVRA
+98 SEFVMAVVNDVKA

-139 IGAAVN
+139 VGAAVN

-160 LRFSAATVP
+160 VRFSASTVP
-169 VIQLSL
+169 IIQLSL
-175 SSDSLSESELYDYGL
+175 SSDTLSESEIYDYGL
-190 FRVRQQLS
+190 FRVRQQLT

-204 LPAPY
+204 LPTPY

-214 QIMVDMDQNAL
+214 QIMVDLDQNAL
-225 LAKGITPM
+225 LAKGLTPI
-233 DVTAAVNAQ
+233 DVTAAINAQ
-242 NLTLPSGT
+242 NVTLPSGT
-250 AKIGTREYT
+250 AKVGSREYT
-259 VSTNSSPVDALTLN
+259 VTTNSSPVDALMLN
-273 DVPIKTVNG
+273 NVPIKTVNG

-292 VRDGWAVQ
+292 VRDGWSVQ
-300 QNVSRADGKPNVLL
+300 QNVARANGKPAALL
-314 SVMKT
+314 TIMKT

-346 LKIRELFDQSLF
+346 LKITELFDQSIF
-358 VRASI
+358 VKASI
-363 EGVLREGIIAACLTA
+363 AGVLREGVIAASLTA

-390 TLIIAV
+390 TLIIAI

-407 VLSALGET
+407 VLSAMGET

-442 HRHMSNQPLKEAVL
+442 HRHMDGQPLREAVL

-485 PAKYLFTPMAL
+485 PAKFLFTPMAL
-496 AVVFAMMAS
+496 AVVFAMLAS
-505 YVLSR
+505 YLLSR
-510 TLVPVLVNY
+510 TLVPVLVNF

-524 HDFEG
+524 HGPVDGGSRGF
-529 HSDVTANLSTKRSIF
+529 F
-544 GRINQRFN
+544 GRISRRFN
-552 QGYFWVQ
+552 EGFVWVQ
-559 DRYTDALRTVLRHRK
+559 SRYTRALETTLEHRK
-574 PALLTSVA
+574 PALVISVA
-582 IMATAFLLLPFVGR
+582 MMSTTFLLLPFVGR

-603 SGQIRLHVRTQPGT
+603 AGQIKLHIRTRAGT
-617 RIETTKVLFSQ
+617 RIETTKVVFSQ
-628 VEDEIR
+628 VEDQIR
-634 KIIPANEIGLVID
+634 KTIPAQETDLIMD
-647 NIGLSPETF
+647 NIGLTPETF

-664 TISSADGEILIALNE
+664 TISSADGEVLIALN
-679 KQHGPSGSYVKELRS
+679 KRHHPTGKYVKELRS
-694 RLQKQFPDLT
+694 QLQKQFPDLT

-711 IVTQILNFGLPS
+711 MVTQILNFGLPS

-731 YDPANYEIARHLR
+731 YDPANYEIARRLR
-744 ERVATVPGT
+744 SRLATVPGA

-762 NAPDLHM
+762 DAPDLHL

-781 TQQDVANSIYIS
+781 TQQDVANSLYIS

-801 PNFWLDPKMGLT
+801 PNFWLDPKMGIT
-813 YMVAAQ
+813 YAVAAQ
-819 TPQYSIDSINALQ
+819 TPQYSIDSVNALQ
-832 NTPIPIHTRNN
+832 NTPIPIHTISN
-843 RSELLGNMATLTPA
+843 RTEVLGNMATLTPA

-862 VNHHNGAPVFDIYAN
+862 INHHNGAPVFDIYAN

-889 VKRIV
+889 INRIV
-894 KDESKNLPPGTKIVV
+894 KEESGNLPPGTKIIV
-909 RGQVESMNEAFNR
+909 RGQVESMNEAFDR
-922 LGIGLAFAALLV
+922 LGLGLAFAALLV

-942 QSWRDPFIIICALPG
+942 QSWLDPFIIICALPG

-997 FANELRATGMDPL
+997 FANELRAQGAGAM

-1022 PIIMTAFAMIIG
+1022 PIIMTACAMIIG
-1034 MLPMALGLGEGGE
+1034 MVPMALGLGEGGE

-1059 LGVAT
+1059 LALAT

-1069 FVPLMFTLI
+1069 FVPLMFTVI
-1078 HGNNANVQQEAA
+1078 HGRNNSTQQETA